1 VSAITDI
8 EEAFAAHWSLF
19 GKWPKG
25 ELHEED
31 GVLWFETPIAHLPY
45 NGVIR
50 TRIDGA
56 SGSVIARLIS
66 RFRSRGVQFFWFA
79 HPSAHPADLGERLT
93 GAGVPVVETATGM
106 SLELD
111 GWEAPATPP
120 GGVTYREVLDERD
133 LLSYHRLTAAY
144 WELPESDSAA
154 VEELQR
160 ALAPGR
166 VPGHRY
172 LALVDGSAVGKGY
185 VSLAGP
191 PGVAALFARACCRLR
206 AAAASPVA
214 SPFSSCNGRKTRVAG
229 ESSFTPPR
237 WRRASTAAS
246 ASSSTAG
253 YRSTRRPRS
262 GRTSDDGSRSTSRTL
277 R

>member
-1 VSAITDI
+1 MSAITDI

-50 TRIDGA
+50 TRIGGA
-56 SGSVIARLIS
+56 GDSVIAHLIS
-66 RFRSRGVQFFWFA
+66 RFRSRDVQFFWLV
-79 HPSAHPADLGERLT
+79 HPSSRPADLGERLT
-93 GAGVPVVETATGM
+93 AAGVPVVETATGM

-111 GWEAPATPP
+111 RWEAPTPP
-120 GGVTYREVLDERD
+120 EGVTYREVLDERD

-144 WELPESDSAA
+144 WELADSDSAA

-172 LALVDGSAVGKGY
+172 LALVDGSVVGKGY

-191 PGVAALFARACCRLR
+191 PGVAALFAMSVLPAARGRGIAGGLTALLVQRAKDAGSRRVVLHSSEMARSVYRRVGFVEQCRL
-206 AAAASPVA
+206 
-214 SPFSSCNGRKTRVAG
+214 PFHAT
-229 ESSFTPPR
+229 
-237 WRRASTAAS
+237 TAIWS
-246 ASSSTAG
+246 HE
-253 YRSTRRPRS
+253 R
-262 GRTSDDGSRSTSRTL
+262 
-277 R
+277 